1 MARRQTVS
9 AATRA
14 EVIEQYGNR
23 CWLGLPGC
31 TGDGEEDDHIVPWSH
46 RGRDSVQNLRRACKR
61 CNASRQDRVLSGYGA
76 VMHAV
81 IGPPSADLYGAVEP
95 LIGRSAITVMHS
107 DFMYAMRPGVA
118 EDEQT
123 AAVRSAAATA
133 WDAAYRRLSRER
145 EPVDVWLF
153 RSLPVSHAHPHMLD
167 EWIAL
172 DYDIHVV
179 DPGAANVF
187 DAVAGDVTA
196 ETLARKW
203 YGLRIT
209 QQIVNARLAERHR
222 RLVELK
228 LRAEATAT
236 PRYAW

>member
-1 MARRQTVS
+1 MARRQTVG

-14 EVIEQYGNR
+14 EVIERWGNR

-31 TGDGEEDDHIVPWSH
+31 TGAGEEDDHIVPWSH

-81 IGPPSADLYGAVEP
+81 IGPPSADLYGAVEH
-95 LIGRSAITVMHS
+95 LIGRDAVTVVHA
-107 DFMYAMRPGVA
+107 DFMHALRPEVP
-118 EDEQT
+118 EEEQT

-179 DPGAANVF
+179 DPGAASVF
-187 DAVAGDVTA
+187 DAVAGDPAA
-196 ETLARKW
+196 EAVARRW
-203 YGLRIT
+203 YGLHVT
-209 QQIVNARLAERHR
+209 QQIVDARTAERHR
-222 RLVELK
+222 RLVELG
-228 LRAEATAT
+228 LRTQATAEA
-236 PRYAW
+236 RYTW